1 MNNTSKIIII
11 VLSIVTVLAII
22 GGVYIHVLRDNTI
35 VWDSSDSVTTTVE
48 PEGELKDLS
57 IITDYANLT
66 ISRGSKLSVSYSL
79 PQKLVPKVELS
90 NGKLTIESPKNTVN
104 VFSLGGKKNY
114 YISLTIPE
122 STELGQVHVE
132 VDAGN
137 VNIDGLIGE
146 KVVMELDAG
155 NMNLNNSSAKTL
167 EVELDAGNL
176 ELTGCTIHRIAAELD
191 AGNIEAKDCTI
202 EEGSC
207 ETDLG
212 NIDLSGEIGSVTTKT
227 SLGKTSIN

>member
-1 MNNTSKIIII
+1 MNKTSKIIII

-104 VFSLGGKKNY
+104 VLSLGGKKNY

-122 STELGQVHVE
+122 STELGQVNIGL
-132 VDAGN
+132 DAGN